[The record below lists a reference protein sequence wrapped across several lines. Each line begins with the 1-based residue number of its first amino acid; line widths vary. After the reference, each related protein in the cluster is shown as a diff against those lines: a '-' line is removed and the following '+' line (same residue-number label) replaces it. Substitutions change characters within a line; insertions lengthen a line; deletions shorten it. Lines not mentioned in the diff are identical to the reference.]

1 MVLSVLISNFRFSR
15 QLMHEG
21 LTQQAAAVSQELKLG
36 NELKIFTSKLLLSLY
51 PDVNQSIRS
60 DQLELLL
67 NFSQAG
73 IQDFLK

>member
-1 MVLSVLISNFRFSR
+1 
-15 QLMHEG
+15 MHEG